1 MSESPDPFEKC
12 VRLEHLRSIVRK
24 LRQIRGLALV
34 HFAVISDDGIS
45 KAGLIN
51 KIANKHT
58 FKCKQKSSESLMG
71 RRFRGSGFFRIS
83 PFQKGLMYFDEVERP
98 LL

>member
-1 MSESPDPFEKC
+1 M
-12 VRLEHLRSIVRK
+12 RSIVSK

-71 RRFRGSGFFRIS
+71 RRFRVSGFLEFLHFKRVYV
-83 PFQKGLMYFDEVERP
+83 MYFHEARSREE
-98 LL
+98 